1 MWNVKPGATYTRPTI
16 LAVTDE
22 TQFPIRVSFRFDYP
36 LWLSR
41 ACSIHLPA
49 ASSGKPSDHFEP
61 HRPGDAAVRASAP
74 GKSTGWA
81 LGLVVQYPSHRP
93 ISQKGCLQIDYLE
106 RIGAGSRAPIM
117 SFAFILSGGWRVEL
131 FFSYLVFYPLHAAC
145 YIHHF
150 APGVVP
156 PSWHP
161 KMGKKLEQGIKA
173 PHVHSVQQRRYRP
186 CGSVPTRV
194 ERVNG
199 IDWTSP
205 FPCGRTRT
213 SS

>member
-1 MWNVKPGATYTRPTI
+1 MKPGATYTRPTI

-131 FFSYLVFYPLHAAC
+131 FFLIWFFTRCMLLVIFIILLQVL
-145 YIHHF
+145 F
-150 APGVVP
+150 LLVDT
-156 PSWHP
+156 
-161 KMGKKLEQGIKA
+161 
-173 PHVHSVQQRRYRP
+173 RRWVK
-186 CGSVPTRV
+186 S
-194 ERVNG
+194 
-199 IDWTSP
+199 
-205 FPCGRTRT
+205 
-213 SS
+213 